1 MEKAFEI
8 INLNKSYKGFS
19 LKNVNLSLPKGYIM
33 GFVGANGAGKS
44 TTIGCLLNMVKA
56 DSGSIKILG
65 KETAKLTAADKE
77 KLGVVMDGCPFAEVF
92 NVMDIKKVIS
102 NIYKTFDDEQFEKL
116 IKKFNLPKDKQI
128 KEFSTGMRA
137 KLNIA
142 VALSHKAELLV
153 LDEATSGLDPVVRDE
168 ILDILLE
175 FVQDENKSI
184 FISSHIT
191 SDLEKICDY
200 IAFIKNGEIIFVEN
214 KDELKDKY
222 ALIHCTKQQF
232 AEIDPS
238 AVVGTKQTE
247 FNVSALV
254 FKEAVKEGMVAEKP
268 SIEDIMLYSTKEA
281 K

>member
-19 LKNVNLSLPKGYIM
+19 LKNVNLTLPKGYIM

-65 KETAKLTAADKE
+65 RETAKLTAADKE

-232 AEIDPS
+232 EEIDPS

-254 FKEAVKEGMVAEKP
+254 FKEAVKEGVVAEKP

>member
-8 INLNKSYKGFS
+8 INLNKSYKGFA

-44 TTIGCLLNMVKA
+44 TTIGCLLNIVKA
-56 DSGSIKILG
+56 DSGSIKIFG
-65 KETAKLTAADKE
+65 KDTSKMTSSDKE

-92 NVMDIKKVIS
+92 NVKDIKMIIS
-102 NIYKTFDDEQFEKL
+102 NIYKTFDEEKFEKL
-116 IKKFNLPKDKQI
+116 IKRFNLPKDKQI
-128 KEFSTGMRA
+128 KDFSTGMRA

-142 VALSHKAELLV
+142 VALSHGAELLV

-175 FVQDENKSI
+175 FVQNENNSI

-254 FKEAVKEGMVAEKP
+254 LKEAVKEGMVAEKP
-268 SIEDIMLYSTKEA
+268 SIEDIMLYSTKEV

>member
-8 INLNKSYKGFS
+8 INLNKSYKGFA

-44 TTIGCLLNMVKA
+44 TTIGCLLNIVKA
-56 DSGSIKILG
+56 DSGSIKIFG
-65 KETAKLTAADKE
+65 KDTSKITAADKE

-92 NVMDIKKVIS
+92 NVKDIKMVIS
-102 NIYKTFDDEQFEKL
+102 NIYKTFDEEKFEKL
-116 IKKFNLPKDKQI
+116 IRKFNLPKDKQI
-128 KEFSTGMRA
+128 KDFSTGMRA

-142 VALSHKAELLV
+142 VALSHGAELLV

-175 FVQDENKSI
+175 FVQNENNSI

-200 IAFIKNGEIIFVEN
+200 IAFIKNGEIVFVEN

-254 FKEAVKEGMVAEKP
+254 LKEAVKEGMVAEKP
-268 SIEDIMLYSTKEA
+268 SIEDIMLYSTKEV

>member
-19 LKNVNLSLPKGYIM
+19 LKNVNLTLPKGYIM

-184 FISSHIT
+184 FISSHI
-191 SDLEKICDY
+191 SLHI
-200 IAFIKNGEIIFVEN
+200 N
-214 KDELKDKY
+214 
-222 ALIHCTKQQF
+222 
-232 AEIDPS
+232 
-238 AVVGTKQTE
+238 
-247 FNVSALV
+247 
-254 FKEAVKEGMVAEKP
+254 
-268 SIEDIMLYSTKEA
+268 
-281 K
+281 

>member
-142 VALSHKAELLV
+142 VALSHEAELLV

-232 AEIDPS
+232 AEIDSS

-268 SIEDIMLYSTKEA
+268 SIEDIMLYSTKEV

>member
-19 LKNVNLSLPKGYIM
+19 LKNVNLTLPKGYIM

-268 SIEDIMLYSTKEA
+268 SIEDIMLYSTKEV